1 MIYRAR
7 VLAELFSL
15 SLSLPRAPH
24 RFTVASMGYD
34 NGYNGARARRAHRR
48 VDTFPSMHPS
58 LLPLSLSLA
67 IRRSFSFFA
76 HCTQTTRSEEHS
88 KIHGGWGMSLLRPIF
103 PGDRQVSNNKTDS
116 PAGALSRISLRS
128 GSIVAPGDYIYT
140 HTHIGIYIHMSI
152 IYR

>member
-58 LLPLSLSLA
+58 LLPLSLSL
-67 IRRSFSFFA
+67 
-76 HCTQTTRSEEHS
+76 
-88 KIHGGWGMSLLRPIF
+88 SLF
-103 PGDRQVSNNKTDS
+103 V
-116 PAGALSRISLRS
+116 ALSPFLHTARRQQGAKSTAR
-128 GSIVAPGDYIYT
+128 YT
-140 HTHIGIYIHMSI
+140 GGGG
-152 IYR
+152 